1 MFRSSLIALAVCL
14 AATALSGGCTPFC
27 DTLPSESAAS
37 VRILNAVS
45 DAKKLTIYVDG
56 KPFDSSAHAHISS
69 TLVRLA
75 ARVGLNRV
83 PKNVTPSLH
92 DYLESKVAETEV
104 AE

>member
-1 MFRSSLIALAVCL
+1 MPRWEREPLNVPEMPSLVAVEDTQLCPRFSALVVQAETME
-14 AATALSGGCTPFC
+14 AAL
-27 DTLPSESAAS
+27 
-37 VRILNAVS
+37 
-45 DAKKLTIYVDG
+45 VDG

-92 DYLESKVAETEV
+92 DYLESKVAETE
-104 AE
+104 AAHE